1 MLVGNSPGKER
12 HITRSRSIFCP
23 WFTLVLFGLLAGL
36 LFWAVPGRAQS
47 ARTAPVLSLQGAIG
61 PATSDYIIRGLE
73 RAATER
79 APLVVIE
86 MDTPGGLD
94 SAMRDIIREILRS
107 PVPVVTYVSP
117 SGGRAASAGTYI
129 LYASHIAA
137 MAPGTNLGAATPVQ
151 IGGGGNPLSPPRD
164 EDEKDEAAAPKVEDA
179 SQAKARND
187 AIAYIRSLAELRGR
201 NADWAEAAVQ
211 TAASL
216 SASAAREQNVIDLV
230 ARDRADLLSQLD
242 GRMVVAGESEVRL
255 ATRNLMLVDAP
266 PNWRTRFLS
275 AITDPNVALI
285 LMMIGVYGL
294 MFEFMNPGALYPG
307 TIGAICLL
315 IGLYAFS
322 ALPVNYAGAALI
334 LLGIALMAAETFSP
348 SFGILGIGGVVAFML
363 GGAIL
368 IDTDVPQFQISWPAV
383 ATLAIVSL
391 AMTVVIARLAL
402 ISRRRKIVS
411 GREELIGARGIVL
424 DWNNGTGHVFVHSER
439 WQAAGAGDL
448 AAGMSVHVTGLQG
461 LTLDVIQADPD
472 FDISMETRE
481 KRDGYAR

>member
-1 MLVGNSPGKER
+1 MAGKSPGKES
-12 HITRSRSIFCP
+12 HITRIRSTFRWII
-23 WFTLVLFGLLAGL
+23 LVLFSLLAGL
-36 LFWAVPGRAQS
+36 LLWAVPSLAQS
-47 ARTAPVLSLQGAIG
+47 VRTAPVLSLQGAIG

-94 SAMRDIIREILRS
+94 SAMRDIIQEILRS
-107 PVPVVTYVSP
+107 PVPVVAYVSP

-129 LYASHIAA
+129 LYASHVAA

-164 EDEKDEAAAPKVEDA
+164 GDEKDEVAAPKAEDA

-216 SASAAREQNVIDLV
+216 SANAAREQNVIDLV
-230 ARDRADLLSQLD
+230 ARDRAHLLAQLD
-242 GRMVVAGESEVRL
+242 GRMVVAGGSEVRL
-255 ATRNLMLVDAP
+255 ATRDLTLVDAP
-266 PNWRTRFLS
+266 PNWRTRFLG

-285 LMMIGVYGL
+285 LMMIGIYGL

-315 IGLYAFS
+315 TGFYAFS

-334 LLGIALMAAETFSP
+334 LLGIGLMAAEAFSP
-348 SFGILGIGGVVAFML
+348 SFGILGIGGIVAFML

-383 ATLAIVSL
+383 GGVAIVSL
-391 AMTVVIARLAL
+391 AMTIAVARLAL
-402 ISRRRKIVS
+402 LSRRRKIVS
-411 GREELIGARGIVL
+411 GREGLIGATGTIL
-424 DWNNGTGHVFVHSER
+424 DWSGGRGHVFVHGER
-439 WQAAGAGDL
+439 WQAVGDGDIT
-448 AAGMSVHVTGLQG
+448 ADAPVRVTGLDG
-461 LTLDVIQADPD
+461 LTLAVTRIEAASADD
-472 FDISMETRE
+472 SMQPRE
-481 KRDGYAR
+481 NQDGYAR